1 MAARFRLLAVDR
13 SQRLSVGRPLVLPA
27 VNHTVPVLRR
37 LRAVLEGQV
46 VVDATIPV
54 LISAGKRRENS
65 SERELLTDTTAIDE
79 RAEAGLVL
87 ER

>member
-1 MAARFRLLAVDR
+1 MI
-13 SQRLSVGRPLVLPA
+13 GGHPLVLPA
-27 VNHTVPVLRR
+27 VNHTAPVLRR
-37 LRAVLEGQV
+37 LRAVQDGQV

-54 LISAGKRRENS
+54 LIDAGERRENA
-65 SERELLTDTTAIDE
+65 SERELLTDTAAIHE